1 MSDIEFFELKYL
13 EEINELFVDMKEIT
27 RFNNLSL
34 FHGKKDTCMDLFD
47 FIFDSIQIPVEE
59 EVEEDTF
66 NDEEYYS
73 MLK

>member
-34 FHGKKDTCMDLFD
+34 FHEKRDTCMDLFD
-47 FIFDSIQIPVEE
+47 FIFHSIQIPIEE
-59 EVEEDTF
+59 ENDEDTF
-66 NDEEYYS
+66 NDEENYS